1 MLDYFIK
8 PSQERKL
15 FTFYCCNFVL
25 NNKIMKKELEIKQIK
40 ITSWEQEVLILGEL
54 FTGNFNYQSSVVINI
69 SDLNRLINLLQKLNP
84 CHEISEMFTSKD
96 FPDGTE
102 YEFNAIT
109 LQKRTISL
117 ADISAFATARRI
129 CA

>member
-1 MLDYFIK
+1 M
-8 PSQERKL
+8 E
-15 FTFYCCNFVL
+15 
-25 NNKIMKKELEIKQIK
+25 KEMEIKQIK

-54 FTGNFNYQSSVVINI
+54 STGNFNYQSSVVINI

-84 CHEISEMFTSKD
+84 CHEISEMFSSKE

-102 YEFNAIT
+102 YEFNATT
-109 LQKRTISL
+109 LQNRTISMV
-117 ADISAFATARRI
+117 DISAFATARKI